1 MSDTTKRYI
10 GIVKFHDYK
19 KGKFGFINNPEV
31 GEIYFNERNI
41 SQEFPY
47 QSSIEKKI
55 VVFSISESNRKDKKL
70 EAIHIKTI
78 SEENNW
84 NFIISYFLSKLSS
97 STNYSADTLLSKN
110 LLSEIENYNIWNRA
124 KDGTSLYCHLYFDY
138 LDSIFVSILSD
149 TKSLINLLN
158 IGKKLFGNIP
168 EKIES
173 YYLSSLPI
181 TLISEFWGKKIL
193 TEVSIEIIFQIYSHG
208 DNNEK
213 IEVLSKCSDFQLEQI
228 LEKIVYSINNEQQ
241 LLSIKEYLQFI
252 KDKLGSFNKQIENH
266 LFNICA
272 DSSKL
277 DLWINEYIE
286 RLDFFLYKQ
295 YLAKESFEKQK
306 IFIRKVLSY
315 IESNKVSVSLD
326 EILSLLEVSKL
337 DISIKTLLFVI
348 SKLKNANI
356 FNSKEIEE
364 SMYGLI
370 FNHFNQYNMDLKYIS
385 DFFAKCEGRC
395 SAQKISENNYRLNR
409 NIQVKPKFRFICDG
423 RKAYNGKTGEAILST
438 VEKLEFWWCENY
450 PCFSPSRIRKENT
463 QRDWN
468 DYNIHDFL
476 FILKVHYSDIHLE
489 IILNLINKINRFIEH
504 LKCRNCGC
512 LLLPRGRSNYAFHG
526 LSLFYCGNKSCEE
539 SEMNVYL
546 SHCLNGRCEMI
557 IDSRDSVKC
566 ENGWYICNYC
576 LACCNS
582 NSLQKRKLVTET
594 INNNEYKGTIIG
606 HKDLKI
612 ISCPKCSKTI
622 SVLKLKEEH
631 QRVLK
636 WLIEHA
642 DSSNRISTSG
652 TRRRDGKKWF
662 VIKRNNDTK
671 EQFEVLIEKFRK
683 VGFEAPS
690 FEKNVVKQLIVEP
703 KELMNLLRCDNCHY
717 KLEFDKIDKE
727 QKIAIEKYHFSKPIS
742 FL

>member
-10 GIVKFHDYK
+10 GIVKFHDYI
-19 KGKFGFINNPEV
+19 KGKFGFINSPEV

-41 SQEFPY
+41 CQESPY
-47 QSSIEKKI
+47 QSSIEKRI

-84 NFIISYFLSKLSS
+84 NFTISYFLSKLSP
-97 STNYSADTLLSKN
+97 STNYSTDTLLSKN
-110 LLSEIENYNIWNRA
+110 LLSEIETYNVWCRT
-124 KDGTSLYCHLYFDY
+124 DESTTPYCQLYFDY
-138 LDSIFVSILSD
+138 LDPIFVSLPSNI
-149 TKSLINLLN
+149 KSLINLLN
-158 IGKKLFGNIP
+158 IGKKLFGNVT
-168 EKIES
+168 KRIES
-173 YYLSSLPI
+173 YFLNNLPI
-181 TLISEFWGKKIL
+181 NLISEFWKKDLFTEISPEIL
-193 TEVSIEIIFQIYSHG
+193 FQIYSYD
-208 DNNEK
+208 DNIKKFET
-213 IEVLSKCSDFQLEQI
+213 LSKCSNSQLEQI
-228 LEKIVYSINNEQQ
+228 LEKMVYSINDKE

-252 KDKLGSFNKQIENH
+252 KNKLGSFNEQIENH
-266 LFNICA
+266 LFHICD

-277 DLWINEYIE
+277 NFWINGVIE
-286 RLDFFLYKQ
+286 KLDFLLYKQ
-295 YLAKESFEKQK
+295 YLSNEPFENQK
-306 IFIRKVLSY
+306 IFIRKVLNY
-315 IESNKVSVSLD
+315 IESNKVFVSID
-326 EILSLLEVSKL
+326 EILSLTETSKL
-337 DISIKTLLFVI
+337 DISIKTLLLVI
-348 SKLKNANI
+348 SKLKEANT
-356 FNSKEIEE
+356 FNSKEVEK
-364 SMYGLI
+364 SMYDLI
-370 FNHFNQYNMDLKYIS
+370 SNHFSQKNIDLKYIS
-385 DFFAKCEGRC
+385 DFFANCEGRC
-395 SAQKISENNYRLNR
+395 YATKMSDNSYQLNR
-409 NIQVKPKFRFICDG
+409 NTQAKPKFRFICDG

-438 VEKLEFWWCENY
+438 VEKLEFWWCENH
-450 PCFSPSRIRKENT
+450 PCFSPSRMRKEST

-476 FILKVHYSDIHLE
+476 SILKVHYSDIHLE

-526 LSLFYCGNKSCEE
+526 LSQFYCGNKSCEE
-539 SEMNVYL
+539 TEMNVYL
-546 SHCLNGRCEMI
+546 SHCLNASCEII

-566 ENGWYICNYC
+566 ENGWYICNNC

-582 NSLQKRKLVTET
+582 DRLKKRKLVTET
-594 INNNEYKGTIIG
+594 INNNEYKGAIIG

-622 SVLKLKEEH
+622 SILKLIEEY

-642 DSSNRISTSG
+642 DSSNRILRSG
-652 TRRRDGKKWF
+652 TRKKDGKRWF
-662 VIKRNNDTK
+662 MIKRNNDTE
-671 EQFEVLIEKFRK
+671 EQFEILIEKFRK

-690 FEKNVVKQLIVEP
+690 FKKNVVKQLIAEP
-703 KELMNLLRCDNCHY
+703 EELINILRCDNCHY

-727 QKIAIEKYHFSKPIS
+727 RKISIKKYHFSKPIS